1 VLGALLCTVL
11 IPGVSVGQGLGAP
24 GTFAPAAGLSNMG
37 VFAWEAIMT
46 AALGLVVY
54 GCAVVNSAFKAAAPV
69 GIGLVVTCAI
79 MAGRPLTLSNTLHHW
94 YSNNSAYPRCEG
106 WGASYLIVLSQ
117 VSPATRSMQ

>member
-1 VLGALLCTVL
+1 VVCASSLFSQVAGCVLGALLCTVL

-37 VFAWEAIMT
+37 VFAWEAVMT

-69 GIGLVVTCAI
+69 GIAAFVTCAI
-79 MAGRPLTLSNTLHHW
+79 MAGGVH
-94 YSNNSAYPRCEG
+94 
-106 WGASYLIVLSQ
+106 
-117 VSPATRSMQ
+117 